1 MHLKWPPGLE
11 IQAPRGLSGAS
22 ESHACNAANDSEV
35 GTQARTLNPLEA
47 FDSDPGPKLMD
58 LMHRK
63 SAPGP
68 GLEIHHIH

>member
-35 GTQARTLNPLEA
+35 GTKARTLDSLDA
-47 FDSDPGPKLMD
+47 FDSDPGPNLMV

-63 SAPGP
+63 SPLP
-68 GLEIHHIH
+68 FKKSHDF